1 MPNQLNNAEN
11 AIPAME
17 HYTLLLPADEFDKNA
32 NFVSVGARA
41 FLLSAELVWRLSEFA
56 FFVRGFGYALFYF
69 HTYKIIECAKLQLA
83 HFYNPSVFLLRKN
96 PPPL

>member
-32 NFVSVGARA
+32 NFVSVGARV

-69 HTYKIIECAKLQLA
+69 QVI
-83 HFYNPSVFLLRKN
+83 
-96 PPPL
+96 